1 MNRVEPLSREVME
14 ACRLYVDNLTKP
26 LGSLGRLEDMAVR
39 LAGISGEEKPSSL
52 PKSVVIFCGDT
63 AVDGEKNETRGVRS
77 YNETALVA
85 KGYGPVNA
93 AARQIGA
100 AVYVIDVGLE
110 KESASIPGVLVQKAV
125 RGTHKGSPAMKRE
138 AAEQAI
144 QTGMAVAKTLAK
156 EGVRAA
162 GLGNIGE
169 RSMLSALAVTAAILK
184 KDLQEASVK
193 QGLQLELAK
202 LKDFGDDPC
211 GVLADIGSAEIAAL
225 FGFTVQAAREHMAV
239 VFDNAVTGAAA
250 LAAVTVYP
258 EIRDYI
264 FPSAVYEEPVHQMQL
279 RKLGM
284 KGYLH
289 YDMTEAEG
297 FGSALGLS
305 LLDASLCMLNLMAT
319 FGSGGVDVAED
330 GPGKGRQREDVKNK

>member
-1 MNRVEPLSREVME
+1 MRAIEPLDQEILE
-14 ACRLYVDNLTKP
+14 ECRLYVDNLTKP

-39 LAGISGEEKPSSL
+39 LAGIFNEEKPSAL
-52 PKSVVIFCGDT
+52 PKAVVIFCGDSAT
-63 AVDGEKNETRGVRS
+63 DGENKTKGIKS
-77 YNETALVA
+77 YNEAALVA
-85 KGYGPVNA
+85 QGYGPVNA

-110 KESASIPGVLVQKAV
+110 KETTPIPGVLVAKAV
-125 RGTHKGSPAMKRE
+125 RGTHKGQPAMTRE
-138 AAEQAI
+138 AAGKAI
-144 QTGMAVAKTLAK
+144 QTGMGVAKTLAGQ
-156 EGVRAA
+156 GVRAA

-169 RSMLSALAVTAAILK
+169 RAMLSALSVTAAILK
-184 KDLQEASVK
+184 DDLAEASKK
-193 QGLQLELAK
+193 QGLQVRLAG
-202 LKDFGDDPC
+202 LPDFAEDPV
-211 GVLADIGSAEIAAL
+211 GALAAVGSAEIAAL
-225 FGFTVQAAREHMAV
+225 FGFIVEAARSRMAV

-258 EIRDYI
+258 VIKEYI
-264 FPSAVYEEPVHQMQL
+264 FPSIASDEPVHQLQL
-279 RKLGM
+279 RKLGL
-284 KGYLH
+284 KAYLH
-289 YDMTEAEG
+289 YGMNAAEG